1 MIEGINTHINA
12 ELCSQPGVWLRAAAL
27 AAEVAHALPRRGE
40 RVAVTGCGSSL
51 HIATAYAARREHTGH
66 GVTDAFAASE
76 PPVRTG
82 YDRLV
87 AITRSGTTTE
97 VLDLLASVRGTV
109 PTVAITAD
117 PHTPVRDAADDVI
130 GLEFADERSVVA
142 TRSSTATL
150 ALLRASLG
158 ENLAPV
164 AAQAADVLQ
173 RDLGDLTAAS
183 QVTFLGRGWT
193 VGLAHEAALK
203 LREAAGAWTE
213 SYPAMEYRHG
223 PISIAEPGRLTW
235 MFGTPPAGLADDVAA
250 TGAGFVDSGDLDPM
264 AHLVLAHRLA
274 VAMATAR
281 GLDADRPRHLAR
293 SVVLSAAPHGG
304 QPDCPS

>member
-1 MIEGINTHINA
+1 MIEGINTHIHA
-12 ELCSQPGVWLRAAAL
+12 ELSSQPGVWLRAAAL
-27 AAEVAHALPRRGE
+27 ATEVSGALPRRGE

-51 HIATAYAARREHTGH
+51 YMAQSYASLREHAGH
-66 GVTDAFAASE
+66 GDTDAFAASE
-76 PPVRTG
+76 PPARTG

-87 AITRSGTTTE
+87 ALTRSGTTTE
-97 VLDLLASVRGTV
+97 VLELLASVRGTV

-117 PHTPVRDAADDVI
+117 PHTPVRDAADRVI
-130 GLEFADERSVVA
+130 GLDFADERSVVA

-158 ENLAPV
+158 HDLGPV
-164 AAQAADVLQ
+164 AAQAAEVLD
-173 RDLGDLTAAS
+173 RPLPMAS

-193 VGLAHEAALK
+193 VGIAHEAALK

-235 MFGTPPAGLADDVAA
+235 MFGTPPPGLADDVAA
-250 TGAGFVDSGDLDPM
+250 TGATFLDSGGIDPM

-274 VAMATAR
+274 VAMAAAG
-281 GLDADRPRHLAR
+281 GLDADRPRNLAR
-293 SVVLSAAPHGG
+293 SVVLAAAPQGG
-304 QPDCPS
+304 QPDCQP